1 MRTLKAL
8 PLLAAAALSGC
19 VLGYGRCLF
28 LEPVKSTLGGTVHFR
43 EFPANNYI
51 DRVPI
56 LTLDRTE
63 YVYNPAQSKQCRSAD
78 EVQLAP
84 LVDLP
89 NEIGENAHVVV
100 EGSLV
105 DATQTH
111 QHTRFVLNVASV
123 HLSKKP

>member
-1 MRTLKAL
+1 MRILK
-8 PLLAAAALSGC
+8 LLALIAITPLSGC

-28 LEPVKSTLGGTVHFR
+28 LEPVKVSLSGTVHFR
-43 EFPANNYI
+43 EFPATNYI

-56 LTLDRTE
+56 LSLDRTE
-63 YVYNPAQSKQCRSAD
+63 YVYNPAQSRQCRSAN

-89 NEIGENAHVVV
+89 NEIADKAHVVV

-105 DATQTH
+105 DATQAH
-111 QHTRFVLNVASV
+111 QHTRFVLNVASI
-123 HLSKKP
+123 HLVNKP

>member
-1 MRTLKAL
+1 MRTLKRLVLIAIA
-8 PLLAAAALSGC
+8 PLSGC

-28 LEPVKSTLGGTVHFR
+28 LEPIKVSLTGTVHFR
-43 EFPANNYI
+43 EFPATNYI

-56 LTLDRTE
+56 LSLDRTE
-63 YVYNPAQSKQCRSAD
+63 YVYNPALSKQCRSAN

-89 NEIGENAHVVV
+89 DDVGENAHVIA

-105 DATQTH
+105 DATQPH

-123 HLSKKP
+123 HLLKKP

>member
-1 MRTLKAL
+1 MRISRLS
-8 PLLAAAALSGC
+8 PLLAVTALSGC

-28 LEPVKSTLGGTVHFR
+28 LEPVKSTLTGTVHFR
-43 EFPANNYI
+43 DFPATNYI

-63 YVYNPAQSKQCRSAD
+63 YVYNPAQSKQCRSAE

-89 NEIGENAHVVV
+89 SDIGENAHVMA
-100 EGSLV
+100 EGTLV

-111 QHTRFVLNVASV
+111 QHTKFVLNVASV
-123 HLSKKP
+123 HLVKKP

>member
-1 MRTLKAL
+1 MRTLK
-8 PLLAAAALSGC
+8 LLALIATTSLSGC

-28 LEPVKSTLGGTVHFR
+28 LEPVKVSLSGTVHFR
-43 EFPANNYI
+43 EFPATNYI

-78 EVQLAP
+78 DLQLAP

-89 NEIGENAHVVV
+89 VDIGENAHVIVD
-100 EGSLV
+100 GTLV
-105 DATQTH
+105 DATQAH
-111 QHTRFVLNVASV
+111 QHTRFVLNVASI
-123 HLSKKP
+123 HLTKKP